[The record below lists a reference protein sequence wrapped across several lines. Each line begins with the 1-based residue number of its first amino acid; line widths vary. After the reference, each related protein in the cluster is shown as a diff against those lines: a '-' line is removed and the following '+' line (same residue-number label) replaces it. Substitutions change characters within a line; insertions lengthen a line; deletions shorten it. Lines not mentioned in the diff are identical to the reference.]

1 MRKGAIFPITEIGTD
16 PVAIR
21 DYAQAIEAMGYDHL
35 VVFDHVLGANPAHH
49 KLWGPYTHEFQFHEP
64 FVLLGFLAAATKKL
78 ELATGIVILP
88 QRQTA
93 LVAKQAAEVDIL
105 SGGRLRLGVGIGWN
119 QVEYEALGQDFA
131 TRGQRVEEQIA
142 LLRELWSKDLV
153 DFDGRWDRIAQAG
166 INPLPI
172 QQPMPIWM
180 GGWADA
186 MVKRIARIADGW
198 FAFFKPDDAGKHMI
212 EKLHRYAREAGRDPA
227 DIGIEAWV
235 TVNNASVMAGKKQK
249 PQDIALRSPDAWC
262 EEINA
267 WKALG
272 ASHLACWT
280 MYAGLSVDQHIEV
293 ARRFKTAADSVV

>member
-49 KLWGPYTHEFQFHEP
+49 KLSGPYTHEFQFHEP

-93 LVAKQAAEVDIL
+93 LVAKQAAEVDVL

-131 TRGQRVEEQIA
+131 TRGQRVEEQII

-153 DFDGRWDRIAQAG
+153 DFDGRWDKIVQAG

-293 ARRFKTAADSVV
+293 ARRFKVAADSVV

>member
-153 DFDGRWDRIAQAG
+153 DFDGRWDKIAQAG

-212 EKLHRYAREAGRDPA
+212 ECGSGGQFSHCSITINGVWFAAWRDHC
-227 DIGIEAWV
+227 ES
-235 TVNNASVMAGKKQK
+235 NSHQ
-249 PQDIALRSPDAWC
+249 RS
-262 EEINA
+262 I
-267 WKALG
+267 
-272 ASHLACWT
+272 T
-280 MYAGLSVDQHIEV
+280 
-293 ARRFKTAADSVV
+293 